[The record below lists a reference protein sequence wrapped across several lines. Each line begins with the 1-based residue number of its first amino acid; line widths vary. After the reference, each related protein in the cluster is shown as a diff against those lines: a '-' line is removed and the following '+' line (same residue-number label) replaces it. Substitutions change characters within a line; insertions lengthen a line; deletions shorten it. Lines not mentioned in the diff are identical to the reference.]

1 MAKAKEFFKKIA
13 VAVIATA
20 GIVLAGNSLQAQ
32 AATVEPEDV
41 TLASDVSTS
50 EKWDMQVGTSNNL
63 YEESFGS
70 IEELPDG
77 SWIGS
82 DSLLPEEAE
91 ENEKEAKNITQSSDA
106 EDASDDATTLE
117 ETADNKQPQLDILML
132 TQEIKPVVVEALDT
146 DTTTGTDTATADA
159 DASVDVP
166 SQDITDEDA
175 DAVEA
180 GEDKILD
187 EGFGV
192 DTDEVETPSTSES
205 SVSDVTNVTEDTDE
219 DDWLY
224 ADADDVE
231 LVPEVKGDSMVESK
245 STVNVDDDDDWMYV
259 DFDAEPEVKGDDI
272 ITPEEPTVPEEPQPQ
287 PIVPET
293 PILTE
298 PTVQPMQT
306 PVVLGDSLWTAP
318 KTGDTLIMIAVCII
332 AALLAAGV
340 IVLNLQRK
348 RKKEERRRRTQFSQ
362 MIRPDHLIDH

>member
-1 MAKAKEFFKKIA
+1 MAKAKEFLKKIA

-50 EKWDMQVGTSNNL
+50 EKWDMQVGTSDNL
-63 YEESFGS
+63 Y
-70 IEELPDG
+70 
-77 SWIGS
+77 
-82 DSLLPEEAE
+82 
-91 ENEKEAKNITQSSDA
+91 
-106 EDASDDATTLE
+106 
-117 ETADNKQPQLDILML
+117 DILML
-132 TQEIKPVVVEALDT
+132 TQEIKPVVVSALDT

-166 SQDITDEDA
+166 SQDITDADA
-175 DAVEA
+175 DAVEV

-187 EGFGV
+187 EDFAVDAVDDV

-205 SVSDVTNVTEDTDE
+205 EVSDAANATEDTSE

-259 DFDAEPEVKGDDI
+259 DFDADPEVKGDDI

-287 PIVPET
+287 PTVPET

-340 IVLNLQRK
+340 IVLSLQRK
-348 RKKEERRRRTQFSQ
+348 RKKEERR
-362 MIRPDHLIDH
+362 

>member
-1 MAKAKEFFKKIA
+1 MAKAKEFLKKIA

-50 EKWDMQVGTSNNL
+50 EKWDMQVGTSDNL

-82 DSLLPEEAE
+82 DSLLPEKE
-91 ENEKEAKNITQSSDA
+91 E
-106 EDASDDATTLE
+106 
-117 ETADNKQPQLDILML
+117 
-132 TQEIKPVVVEALDT
+132 
-146 DTTTGTDTATADA
+146 

-166 SQDITDEDA
+166 SQDITDADA
-175 DAVEA
+175 DAVEV

-187 EGFGV
+187 EDFAVDDV

-205 SVSDVTNVTEDTDE
+205 EVSDAANATEATDE

-224 ADADDVE
+224 ADADDKE
-231 LVPEVKGDSMVESK
+231 LVPEFKGDSVVESK

-259 DFDAEPEVKGDDI
+259 DFDSEPEVKGDDI
-272 ITPEEPTVPEEPQPQ
+272 ITPEEPMVPEEPQPQ
-287 PIVPET
+287 PVVSET

-298 PTVQPMQT
+298 PTVQPTQT
-306 PVVLGDSLWTAP
+306 PVILGDSLWTAP
-318 KTGDTLIMIAVCII
+318 KTGDTIAMIAIYII
-332 AALLAAGV
+332 ATLLAAGV
-340 IVLNLQRK
+340 IVLNLQRQK
-348 RKKEERRRRTQFSQ
+348 RRMRRTRCSP

>member
-1 MAKAKEFFKKIA
+1 MAKTKEFFKKIA

-91 ENEKEAKNITQSSDA
+91 
-106 EDASDDATTLE
+106 
-117 ETADNKQPQLDILML
+117 
-132 TQEIKPVVVEALDT
+132 
-146 DTTTGTDTATADA
+146 DA

-166 SQDITDEDA
+166 SQDITDADA
-175 DAVEA
+175 DAVEV

-187 EGFGV
+187 EDFAVDAVDDV

-205 SVSDVTNVTEDTDE
+205 EVSDAANATEDTSE

-259 DFDAEPEVKGDDI
+259 DFDADPEVKGDDI

-287 PIVPET
+287 PTVPET

-340 IVLNLQRK
+340 IVLSLQRK
-348 RKKEERRRRTQFSQ
+348 RKKEERR
-362 MIRPDHLIDH
+362 

>member
-1 MAKAKEFFKKIA
+1 MAKAKNIFKKIT
-13 VAVIATA
+13 VAAITTV

-32 AATVEPEDV
+32 AETVEPEEM
-41 TLASDVSTS
+41 TLASDVETS
-50 EKWDMQVGTSNNL
+50 EELDMQVWTSDNL

-70 IEELPDG
+70 VEELPDG

-91 ENEKEAKNITQSSDA
+91 
-106 EDASDDATTLE
+106 DATTLE
-117 ETADNKQPQLDILML
+117 EKADNEQPQLDILML
-132 TQEIKPVVVEALDT
+132 TQEIKPVVVEMLNT
-146 DTTTGTDTATADA
+146 DATTGTDTATADA

-175 DAVEA
+175 NAVEA

-187 EGFGV
+187 EGFAVDGV

-205 SVSDVTNVTEDTDE
+205 KVSDVTNVTEDTD
-219 DDWLY
+219 
-224 ADADDVE
+224 
-231 LVPEVKGDSMVESK
+231 
-245 STVNVDDDDDWMYV
+245 DDDWMYV
-259 DFDAEPEVKGDDI
+259 DFDSEPEVKGDDI

-318 KTGDTLIMIAVCII
+318 KTGDTLTMIAVCII
-332 AALLAAGV
+332 VALLAAGV
-340 IVLNLQRK
+340 IVLSLQRK
-348 RKKEERRRRTQFSQ
+348 RKKEERRRRTQFSP
-362 MIRPDHLIDH
+362 MIRPDH

>member
-1 MAKAKEFFKKIA
+1 MAKAKEFLKKIA

-32 AATVEPEDV
+32 AATVEPEAV

-50 EKWDMQVGTSNNL
+50 EKWDMQVGTSDNL

-91 ENEKEAKNITQSSDA
+91 
-106 EDASDDATTLE
+106 DASD
-117 ETADNKQPQLDILML
+117 
-132 TQEIKPVVVEALDT
+132 

-166 SQDITDEDA
+166 SQDITDADA
-175 DAVEA
+175 DAVEV

-187 EGFGV
+187 EEFAVDAVDDV

-205 SVSDVTNVTEDTDE
+205 EVSDAANATEDTSE

-259 DFDAEPEVKGDDI
+259 DFDADPEVKGDDI

-287 PIVPET
+287 PNVPET

-340 IVLNLQRK
+340 IVLNLQRQK
-348 RKKEERRRRTQFSQ
+348 RRMRRTRCSP

>member
-1 MAKAKEFFKKIA
+1 MVKAKDILKKIT
-13 VAVIATA
+13 VAAIATV

-32 AATVEPEDV
+32 AETIKPEEM
-41 TLASDVSTS
+41 TLASDVETS
-50 EKWDMQVGTSNNL
+50 EELDMQVWTSDNL

-70 IEELPDG
+70 VEELPDG
-77 SWIGS
+77 SCIGS
-82 DSLLPEEAE
+82 DSLLPEEKE
-91 ENEKEAKNITQSSDA
+91 EKKPLIDNTDA
-106 EDASDDATTLE
+106 
-117 ETADNKQPQLDILML
+117 
-132 TQEIKPVVVEALDT
+132 
-146 DTTTGTDTATADA
+146 TTGTDTATADA

-175 DAVEA
+175 NAVEA

-187 EGFGV
+187 EGFAVDGV

-205 SVSDVTNVTEDTDE
+205 KVSDVTNVTEDTDE

-224 ADADDVE
+224 
-231 LVPEVKGDSMVESK
+231 
-245 STVNVDDDDDWMYV
+245 V
-259 DFDAEPEVKGDDI
+259 DFDSEPEVKGDDI

-298 PTVQPMQT
+298 QTVQPMQT

-318 KTGDTLIMIAVCII
+318 KTGDTLTMIAVCII
-332 AALLAAGV
+332 VALLAAGV
-340 IVLNLQRK
+340 IVLSLQRK
-348 RKKEERRRRTQFSQ
+348 RKKEERRRRTQFSP

>member
-1 MAKAKEFFKKIA
+1 MAKTKDLLKKFT
-13 VAVIATA
+13 VAAIATV
-20 GIVLAGNSLQAQ
+20 GIMLAGNSLQAQ
-32 AATVEPEDV
+32 AETVEPEEM
-41 TLASDVSTS
+41 TLASDVETS
-50 EKWDMQVGTSNNL
+50 
-63 YEESFGS
+63 EESFGS
-70 IEELPDG
+70 VEELPDG
-77 SWIGS
+77 SWISS

-91 ENEKEAKNITQSSDA
+91 
-106 EDASDDATTLE
+106 
-117 ETADNKQPQLDILML
+117 
-132 TQEIKPVVVEALDT
+132 
-146 DTTTGTDTATADA
+146 

-166 SQDITDEDA
+166 SQDITDADA

-187 EGFGV
+187 EGFAVDAVDGV

-205 SVSDVTNVTEDTDE
+205 KVSDVTNVTEDTDE

-224 ADADDVE
+224 ADADANDEE

-245 STVNVDDDDDWMYV
+245 STVNVDDDDDWIYV
-259 DFDAEPEVKGDDI
+259 DFDSEPEVKGDDI

-318 KTGDTLIMIAVCII
+318 KTGDTLTMIAVCIMV
-332 AALLAAGV
+332 ALLAAGV
-340 IVLNLQRK
+340 IVLSLQRK
-348 RKKEERRRRTQFSQ
+348 RKKEERRRRTQFSP

>member
-1 MAKAKEFFKKIA
+1 MAKAKDIFKKFT
-13 VAVIATA
+13 VAAIATV

-32 AATVEPEDV
+32 AETVKSEKM
-41 TLASDVSTS
+41 TLASDVETS
-50 EKWDMQVGTSNNL
+50 
-63 YEESFGS
+63 EESFGS
-70 IEELPDG
+70 VEELPDG
-77 SWIGS
+77 SWIGN

-91 ENEKEAKNITQSSDA
+91 DES
-106 EDASDDATTLE
+106 
-117 ETADNKQPQLDILML
+117 
-132 TQEIKPVVVEALDT
+132 
-146 DTTTGTDTATADA
+146 A

-166 SQDITDEDA
+166 SQDITDADA

-187 EGFGV
+187 EGFAVDAVDGV

-205 SVSDVTNVTEDTDE
+205 KVSDVTNVTEDTDE

-224 ADADDVE
+224 ADADADDEE

-245 STVNVDDDDDWMYV
+245 STVNVDDDDDWIYV
-259 DFDAEPEVKGDDI
+259 DFDSEPEVKGDDI

-318 KTGDTLIMIAVCII
+318 KTGDTLTMIAVCII
-332 AALLAAGV
+332 VALLAAGV
-340 IVLNLQRK
+340 IVLSLQRK
-348 RKKEERRRRTQFSQ
+348 RKKEERRRRTQFSP

>member
-1 MAKAKEFFKKIA
+1 MAKAKEFLKKIA

-50 EKWDMQVGTSNNL
+50 EKWDMQVGTSDNL

-82 DSLLPEEAE
+82 DSLEAE
-91 ENEKEAKNITQSSDA
+91 
-106 EDASDDATTLE
+106 
-117 ETADNKQPQLDILML
+117 
-132 TQEIKPVVVEALDT
+132 
-146 DTTTGTDTATADA
+146 

-166 SQDITDEDA
+166 SQDITDADA
-175 DAVEA
+175 DAVEV

-187 EGFGV
+187 EDFAVDDV

-205 SVSDVTNVTEDTDE
+205 EVSDAANATEDTSE

-259 DFDAEPEVKGDDI
+259 DFDADPEVKGDDI

-287 PIVPET
+287 PTVPET

-340 IVLNLQRK
+340 IVLSLQRK
-348 RKKEERRRRTQFSQ
+348 RKKEERR
-362 MIRPDHLIDH
+362 

>member
-50 EKWDMQVGTSNNL
+50 EKWDMQVGTSDNL

-77 SWIGS
+77 SWIGN
-82 DSLLPEEAE
+82 DSLLPEE
-91 ENEKEAKNITQSSDA
+91 A

-146 DTTTGTDTATADA
+146 DTTTGPDTATADA

-166 SQDITDEDA
+166 SQDITDADA
-175 DAVEA
+175 DAVEV
-180 GEDKILD
+180 GKDKILD
-187 EGFGV
+187 EDFAVDAVDDV

-205 SVSDVTNVTEDTDE
+205 EVSDAANATEDTSE

-224 ADADDVE
+224 
-231 LVPEVKGDSMVESK
+231 
-245 STVNVDDDDDWMYV
+245 V
-259 DFDAEPEVKGDDI
+259 DFDTDPEVKGDDI

-287 PIVPET
+287 PTVPET

-340 IVLNLQRK
+340 IVLSLQRK
-348 RKKEERRRRTQFSQ
+348 RKKEERR
-362 MIRPDHLIDH
+362 

>member
-1 MAKAKEFFKKIA
+1 MAKAKEFLKKIA

-50 EKWDMQVGTSNNL
+50 EKWDMQVGTSDNL

-82 DSLLPEEAE
+82 DSLLPE
-91 ENEKEAKNITQSSDA
+91 
-106 EDASDDATTLE
+106 
-117 ETADNKQPQLDILML
+117 
-132 TQEIKPVVVEALDT
+132 
-146 DTTTGTDTATADA
+146 

-166 SQDITDEDA
+166 SQDITDADA
-175 DAVEA
+175 DAVEVR
-180 GEDKILD
+180 EDKILD
-187 EGFGV
+187 EDFAVDDV

-205 SVSDVTNVTEDTDE
+205 EVSDAANATEDTSE

-259 DFDAEPEVKGDDI
+259 DFDADPEVKGDDI

-287 PIVPET
+287 PTVPET

-340 IVLNLQRK
+340 IVLSLQRK
-348 RKKEERRRRTQFSQ
+348 RKKEERR
-362 MIRPDHLIDH
+362 

>member
-1 MAKAKEFFKKIA
+1 MTKAKDIVKKIT
-13 VAVIATA
+13 VAAIATV

-32 AATVEPEDV
+32 AETIKPEEM

-50 EKWDMQVGTSNNL
+50 EDDNL

-70 IEELPDG
+70 IDELPDG

-91 ENEKEAKNITQSSDA
+91 ENEKLD
-106 EDASDDATTLE
+106 
-117 ETADNKQPQLDILML
+117 ETADNEQPQLDILML
-132 TQEIKPVVVEALDT
+132 THQEIKPVVVEALDT
-146 DTTTGTDTATADA
+146 NTTTGTDTAT
-159 DASVDVP
+159 
-166 SQDITDEDA
+166 A

-187 EGFGV
+187 EGFAVDAVDGV

-205 SVSDVTNVTEDTDE
+205 EVSDAANATEATDE

-224 ADADDVE
+224 ADADDKE

-287 PIVPET
+287 PTVPET

-340 IVLNLQRK
+340 IVLSLQRK
-348 RKKEERRRRTQFSQ
+348 RKKEERRCRTRFSP
-362 MIRPDHLIDH
+362 MVRPDHLIDSNH

>member
-1 MAKAKEFFKKIA
+1 MAKAKNFLINVA
-13 VAVIATA
+13 VVVIATA

-32 AATVEPEDV
+32 AATVEPEEV
-41 TLASDVSTS
+41 TLASDVSKS
-50 EKWDMQVGTSNNL
+50 EAL
-63 YEESFGS
+63 FGS

-91 ENEKEAKNITQSSDA
+91 
-106 EDASDDATTLE
+106 ASDDAF
-117 ETADNKQPQLDILML
+117 LDDGF
-132 TQEIKPVVVEALDT
+132 A
-146 DTTTGTDTATADA
+146 
-159 DASVDVP
+159 VD
-166 SQDITDEDA
+166 
-175 DAVEA
+175 
-180 GEDKILD
+180 
-187 EGFGV
+187 GV
-192 DTDEVETPSTSES
+192 DTDEVETPSTSTSES
-205 SVSDVTNVTEDTDE
+205 KVSDVTNVTEDTDE

-224 ADADDVE
+224 ADADNVE

-259 DFDAEPEVKGDDI
+259 DFDSEPEVKGDDI

-287 PIVPET
+287 PTVPET

-318 KTGDTLIMIAVCII
+318 KTGDTLIMIAACII

>member
-1 MAKAKEFFKKIA
+1 MAKAKNIFKKFT
-13 VAVIATA
+13 VAAITTV

-32 AATVEPEDV
+32 AETIEPEEM
-41 TLASDVSTS
+41 TLASDVETS
-50 EKWDMQVGTSNNL
+50 EELDMQVWTSDNL

-70 IEELPDG
+70 VEELPDG
-77 SWIGS
+77 SCIGS

-91 ENEKEAKNITQSSDA
+91 
-106 EDASDDATTLE
+106 DATTLE
-117 ETADNKQPQLDILML
+117 EKADNEQPQLDILML
-132 TQEIKPVVVEALDT
+132 TQEIKPVVVEMLNT
-146 DTTTGTDTATADA
+146 DATTGTDTATADA

-175 DAVEA
+175 NAVEA

-187 EGFGV
+187 EGFAVDGV

-205 SVSDVTNVTEDTDE
+205 KVSDVTNVTEDTDE

-231 LVPEVKGDSMVESK
+231 LVPEVKD
-245 STVNVDDDDDWMYV
+245 
-259 DFDAEPEVKGDDI
+259 DDI

-298 PTVQPMQT
+298 PTVQLMQT

-318 KTGDTLIMIAVCII
+318 KTGDTIAMIAIYII
-332 AALLAAGV
+332 ATLLAAGV
-340 IVLNLQRK
+340 IVLNLQRQK
-348 RKKEERRRRTQFSQ
+348 RRMRRTRCSP

>member
-1 MAKAKEFFKKIA
+1 MAKAKNILKKFT
-13 VAVIATA
+13 VAAIATV
-20 GIVLAGNSLQAQ
+20 GIVFAGNSLQAQ
-32 AATVEPEDV
+32 AETVKPEEM
-41 TLASDVSTS
+41 TLASDVETS
-50 EKWDMQVGTSNNL
+50 EELDMQVWTSDNL

-70 IEELPDG
+70 VEELPDG

-91 ENEKEAKNITQSSDA
+91 DA
-106 EDASDDATTLE
+106 
-117 ETADNKQPQLDILML
+117 
-132 TQEIKPVVVEALDT
+132 
-146 DTTTGTDTATADA
+146 TTGTDTATADA

-175 DAVEA
+175 NAVEA

-187 EGFGV
+187 EGFAVDGV

-205 SVSDVTNVTEDTDE
+205 KVSDVTNVTEDTDE

-259 DFDAEPEVKGDDI
+259 DFDSEPEVKGDDI

-287 PIVPET
+287 PTVPET

-318 KTGDTLIMIAVCII
+318 KTGDTIAMIAIYII
-332 AALLAAGV
+332 ATLLAAGV

-348 RKKEERRRRTQFSQ
+348 KRRMRRTRCSP

>member
-1 MAKAKEFFKKIA
+1 MAKAKEFLKKIA

-50 EKWDMQVGTSNNL
+50 EKWDMQVGTSDNL

-91 ENEKEAKNITQSSDA
+91 
-106 EDASDDATTLE
+106 
-117 ETADNKQPQLDILML
+117 
-132 TQEIKPVVVEALDT
+132 
-146 DTTTGTDTATADA
+146 

-166 SQDITDEDA
+166 SQDITDADA

-187 EGFGV
+187 EGFAVDGV

-219 DDWLY
+219 DDWL
-224 ADADDVE
+224 
-231 LVPEVKGDSMVESK
+231 
-245 STVNVDDDDDWMYV
+245 YV

>member
-1 MAKAKEFFKKIA
+1 MAKAKNFLIKVA
-13 VAVIATA
+13 VVVIATA

-32 AATVEPEDV
+32 AATVEPEEV
-41 TLASDVSTS
+41 TLASDVSKS
-50 EKWDMQVGTSNNL
+50 EAL
-63 YEESFGS
+63 FGS

-91 ENEKEAKNITQSSDA
+91 
-106 EDASDDATTLE
+106 ASDDAIISE
-117 ETADNKQPQLDILML
+117 ATADEQLQLDVLML
-132 TQEIKPVVVEALDT
+132 TQEIKPVVAEVLDT
-146 DTTTGTDTATADA
+146 DATTGTDTATADA

-187 EGFGV
+187 DGFAVDGV
-192 DTDEVETPSTSES
+192 DTDEVETPSTSTSES
-205 SVSDVTNVTEDTDE
+205 KVSDVTNVTEDTDE

-224 ADADDVE
+224 ADADNVE

-259 DFDAEPEVKGDDI
+259 DFDSEPEVKGDDI

-287 PIVPET
+287 PTVPET

-318 KTGDTLIMIAVCII
+318 KTGDTLIMIAACII
-332 AALLAAGV
+332 AALLDAGV
-340 IVLNLQRK
+340 IVLSLQRK
-348 RKKEERRRRTQFSQ
+348 RKKEERR
-362 MIRPDHLIDH
+362 

>member
-50 EKWDMQVGTSNNL
+50 EKWDMQVGTSDNL

-77 SWIGS
+77 SWIGN
-82 DSLLPEEAE
+82 DSLLPEE
-91 ENEKEAKNITQSSDA
+91 A

-146 DTTTGTDTATADA
+146 DTTTGPDTATADA

-166 SQDITDEDA
+166 SQDITDADA
-175 DAVEA
+175 DAVEV
-180 GEDKILD
+180 GKDKILD
-187 EGFGV
+187 ENFAVDDV

-205 SVSDVTNVTEDTDE
+205 EVSDAANATEDTSE

-224 ADADDVE
+224 
-231 LVPEVKGDSMVESK
+231 
-245 STVNVDDDDDWMYV
+245 V
-259 DFDAEPEVKGDDI
+259 DFDADPEVKGDDI

-287 PIVPET
+287 PTVPET

-340 IVLNLQRK
+340 IVLSLQRK
-348 RKKEERRRRTQFSQ
+348 RKKEERR
-362 MIRPDHLIDH
+362 

>member
-1 MAKAKEFFKKIA
+1 MAKAKEFLKKIA

-41 TLASDVSTS
+41 TLSSDVETS
-50 EKWDMQVGTSNNL
+50 EDDNL

-70 IEELPDG
+70 IDELPDG

-91 ENEKEAKNITQSSDA
+91 ENDKLDEAENMTQPSDA
-106 EDASDDATTLE
+106 EDASDDATTLD
-117 ETADNKQPQLDILML
+117 ETADNEHPQLDILML
-132 TQEIKPVVVEALDT
+132 THQEMKPVVVVDAANANATEA
-146 DTTTGTDTATADA
+146 
-159 DASVDVP
+159 
-166 SQDITDEDA
+166 
-175 DAVEA
+175 
-180 GEDKILD
+180 
-187 EGFGV
+187 
-192 DTDEVETPSTSES
+192 
-205 SVSDVTNVTEDTDE
+205 TDE

-224 ADADDVE
+224 ADADDKE

-245 STVNVDDDDDWMYV
+245 STVNVDDEDDWMYV

>member
-1 MAKAKEFFKKIA
+1 MTKAKDIFKKFT
-13 VAVIATA
+13 VAAIATV

-32 AATVEPEDV
+32 AETVEPEEM
-41 TLASDVSTS
+41 TLASDVETS
-50 EKWDMQVGTSNNL
+50 
-63 YEESFGS
+63 EESFGS
-70 IEELPDG
+70 VEELPDG
-77 SWIGS
+77 SWIGN

-91 ENEKEAKNITQSSDA
+91 DE
-106 EDASDDATTLE
+106 SDDATTLE
-117 ETADNKQPQLDILML
+117 ETVDTEQPQLNILML

-146 DTTTGTDTATADA
+146 NTTTGTDTATADA

-166 SQDITDEDA
+166 SQDITDADA

-187 EGFGV
+187 EGFAV
-192 DTDEVETPSTSES
+192 DAD
-205 SVSDVTNVTEDTDE
+205 
-219 DDWLY
+219 
-224 ADADDVE
+224 ADADDEE

-245 STVNVDDDDDWMYV
+245 STVNVDDDDDWIYV
-259 DFDAEPEVKGDDI
+259 DFDSEPEVKGDDI

-318 KTGDTLIMIAVCII
+318 KTGDTLTMIAVCII
-332 AALLAAGV
+332 VALLAAGV
-340 IVLNLQRK
+340 IVLSLQRK
-348 RKKEERRRRTQFSQ
+348 RKKEERRRRTQFSP

>member
-1 MAKAKEFFKKIA
+1 MAKAKEFLKKIA

-50 EKWDMQVGTSNNL
+50 EKWDMQVGTSDNL
-63 YEESFGS
+63 YEESFGN
-70 IEELPDG
+70 IEELPD
-77 SWIGS
+77 
-82 DSLLPEEAE
+82 
-91 ENEKEAKNITQSSDA
+91 
-106 EDASDDATTLE
+106 
-117 ETADNKQPQLDILML
+117 DILML
-132 TQEIKPVVVEALDT
+132 TQEIKPVVVSALDT
-146 DTTTGTDTATADA
+146 DTTTGTGTATADA

-166 SQDITDEDA
+166 SQDITDADA
-175 DAVEA
+175 DAVEV

-187 EGFGV
+187 EDFAVDAVDDV

-205 SVSDVTNVTEDTDE
+205 EVSDAANATEDTSE

-259 DFDAEPEVKGDDI
+259 DFDADPEVKGDDI

-287 PIVPET
+287 PTVPET

-340 IVLNLQRK
+340 IVLSLQRK
-348 RKKEERRRRTQFSQ
+348 RKKEERR
-362 MIRPDHLIDH
+362 

>member
-1 MAKAKEFFKKIA
+1 MAKAKEFLKKIA

-50 EKWDMQVGTSNNL
+50 EKWDMQVGTSDNL

-82 DSLLPEEAE
+82 DSLLPEE
-91 ENEKEAKNITQSSDA
+91 A

-132 TQEIKPVVVEALDT
+132 TQEIKPVVVSALDT
-146 DTTTGTDTATADA
+146 DTTTGTGTATADA

-166 SQDITDEDA
+166 SQDITDVDA
-175 DAVEA
+175 DAVEV

-187 EGFGV
+187 EDFAVDAVDDV

-205 SVSDVTNVTEDTDE
+205 EVSDAANATEDTSE

-224 ADADDVE
+224 
-231 LVPEVKGDSMVESK
+231 
-245 STVNVDDDDDWMYV
+245 V
-259 DFDAEPEVKGDDI
+259 DFDADPEVKGDDI

-287 PIVPET
+287 PTVPET

-340 IVLNLQRK
+340 IVLSLQRQK
-348 RKKEERRRRTQFSQ
+348 RRMRRTRCSP

>member
-1 MAKAKEFFKKIA
+1 MAKAKEFLKKIA

-20 GIVLAGNSLQAQ
+20 GIVLAGNSLQTQ

-50 EKWDMQVGTSNNL
+50 EKWDMQVGTSDNL

-77 SWIGS
+77 SCIGS

-91 ENEKEAKNITQSSDA
+91 
-106 EDASDDATTLE
+106 DASD
-117 ETADNKQPQLDILML
+117 
-132 TQEIKPVVVEALDT
+132 
-146 DTTTGTDTATADA
+146 DA

-166 SQDITDEDA
+166 SQDITDADA
-175 DAVEA
+175 DAVEV

-187 EGFGV
+187 EDFAVDDV

-205 SVSDVTNVTEDTDE
+205 EVSDAANATEDTSE

-259 DFDAEPEVKGDDI
+259 DFDSDPEVKGDDI

-287 PIVPET
+287 QTVPET

-340 IVLNLQRK
+340 IVLSLQRK
-348 RKKEERRRRTQFSQ
+348 RKKEERRCRTRFSP
-362 MIRPDHLIDH
+362 MVRPDHLIDSNH

>member
-1 MAKAKEFFKKIA
+1 MAKTKDILKKFT
-13 VAVIATA
+13 VAAIATV
-20 GIVLAGNSLQAQ
+20 GIMLAGNSLQAQ
-32 AATVEPEDV
+32 AETVEPEEM
-41 TLASDVSTS
+41 TLASDVETS
-50 EKWDMQVGTSNNL
+50 
-63 YEESFGS
+63 EESFGS
-70 IEELPDG
+70 VEELPDG

-91 ENEKEAKNITQSSDA
+91 
-106 EDASDDATTLE
+106 DASDDATTLE
-117 ETADNKQPQLDILML
+117 ETADNEQPQLDILML

-146 DTTTGTDTATADA
+146 NTTTGTDTATADA

-166 SQDITDEDA
+166 SQDITDADA

-187 EGFGV
+187 EGFAVDGV

-205 SVSDVTNVTEDTDE
+205 KVSDVTNVTEDTDE

-224 ADADDVE
+224 ADADADDEE

-245 STVNVDDDDDWMYV
+245 STVNVDDDDDWIYV
-259 DFDAEPEVKGDDI
+259 DFDSEPEVKGDDI

-318 KTGDTLIMIAVCII
+318 KTGDTLTMIAVCII
-332 AALLAAGV
+332 VALLAAGV
-340 IVLNLQRK
+340 IVLSLQRK
-348 RKKEERRRRTQFSQ
+348 RKKEERRRRTQFSP

>member
-50 EKWDMQVGTSNNL
+50 EKWDMQVGTSDNL

-77 SWIGS
+77 SWIGN
-82 DSLLPEEAE
+82 DSLLPEE
-91 ENEKEAKNITQSSDA
+91 A

-146 DTTTGTDTATADA
+146 DTTTGPDTATADA

-166 SQDITDEDA
+166 SQDITDADA
-175 DAVEA
+175 DAVEV
-180 GEDKILD
+180 GKDKILD
-187 EGFGV
+187 EDFAVDDV

-205 SVSDVTNVTEDTDE
+205 EVSDAANATEDTSE

-224 ADADDVE
+224 
-231 LVPEVKGDSMVESK
+231 
-245 STVNVDDDDDWMYV
+245 V
-259 DFDAEPEVKGDDI
+259 DFDADPEVKGDDI
-272 ITPEEPTVPEEPQPQ
+272 ITPEEPTVPEKPQPQ
-287 PIVPET
+287 PTVPET

-340 IVLNLQRK
+340 IVLSLQRK
-348 RKKEERRRRTQFSQ
+348 RKKEERR
-362 MIRPDHLIDH
+362 

>member
-50 EKWDMQVGTSNNL
+50 EKWDMQVGTSDNL

-77 SWIGS
+77 SWIGN
-82 DSLLPEEAE
+82 DSLLPEE
-91 ENEKEAKNITQSSDA
+91 A

-117 ETADNKQPQLDILML
+117 ETADNKQPHLDILML

-146 DTTTGTDTATADA
+146 DTTTGPDTATADA

-166 SQDITDEDA
+166 SQDITDADA
-175 DAVEA
+175 DAVEV
-180 GEDKILD
+180 GKDKILD
-187 EGFGV
+187 EDFAVDAVDDV

-205 SVSDVTNVTEDTDE
+205 EVSDAANATEDTSE

-224 ADADDVE
+224 
-231 LVPEVKGDSMVESK
+231 
-245 STVNVDDDDDWMYV
+245 V
-259 DFDAEPEVKGDDI
+259 DFDADPEVKGDDI

-287 PIVPET
+287 PTVPET

-332 AALLAAGV
+332 AALLAAEV
-340 IVLNLQRK
+340 IVLSLQRK
-348 RKKEERRRRTQFSQ
+348 RKKEERR
-362 MIRPDHLIDH
+362 

>member
-1 MAKAKEFFKKIA
+1 MAKTKGIFKKIT
-13 VAVIATA
+13 VAAIATV
-20 GIVLAGNSLQAQ
+20 GIMLAGNSLQAQ
-32 AATVEPEDV
+32 AETIKPEEV
-41 TLASDVSTS
+41 TLAVDAFAST
-50 EKWDMQVGTSNNL
+50 DAT
-63 YEESFGS
+63 FGN

-91 ENEKEAKNITQSSDA
+91 ENEKLDEAENMTQPSDA

-117 ETADNKQPQLDILML
+117 ETADNEQPQLDILML
-132 TQEIKPVVVEALDT
+132 TTQEIKPVVVEALDT
-146 DTTTGTDTATADA
+146 NTTTGTDTATADA

-166 SQDITDEDA
+166 SQDITDADA

-187 EGFGV
+187 EGFAVDGV

-205 SVSDVTNVTEDTDE
+205 KVSDVTNVTEDTDE

-224 ADADDVE
+224 ADADADDEE
-231 LVPEVKGDSMVESK
+231 LVPEFKGDSVVESK

-259 DFDAEPEVKGDDI
+259 DFDSEPEVKGDDI
-272 ITPEEPTVPEEPQPQ
+272 ITPEEPMVPEEPQPQ
-287 PIVPET
+287 PVVPET

-298 PTVQPMQT
+298 PTVQPTQT

-318 KTGDTLIMIAVCII
+318 KTGDTIAMIAIYII
-332 AALLAAGV
+332 ATLLAAGV
-340 IVLNLQRK
+340 IVLNLQRQK
-348 RKKEERRRRTQFSQ
+348 RRMWRTRCSP

>member
-1 MAKAKEFFKKIA
+1 MAKAKEFLKKIA

-50 EKWDMQVGTSNNL
+50 EKWDMQVGTSDNL

-82 DSLLPEEAE
+82 DYLLPEEAE
-91 ENEKEAKNITQSSDA
+91 
-106 EDASDDATTLE
+106 
-117 ETADNKQPQLDILML
+117 
-132 TQEIKPVVVEALDT
+132 
-146 DTTTGTDTATADA
+146 

-166 SQDITDEDA
+166 SQDITDADA
-175 DAVEA
+175 DAVEV

-187 EGFGV
+187 EDFAV

-205 SVSDVTNVTEDTDE
+205 KVSDVTNVTEDTDE

-259 DFDAEPEVKGDDI
+259 DFDSEPEVKGDDI
-272 ITPEEPTVPEEPQPQ
+272 ITPEEPMVPEEPQPQ
-287 PIVPET
+287 PVVPET

-298 PTVQPMQT
+298 PTVQPTQT

-318 KTGDTLIMIAVCII
+318 KTGDTIAMIAIYII
-332 AALLAAGV
+332 ATLLAAGV

-348 RKKEERRRRTQFSQ
+348 KRRMRRTRCSP
-362 MIRPDHLIDH
+362 MIRPDHLIDN

>member
-1 MAKAKEFFKKIA
+1 MAKAKEFLKKIA

-50 EKWDMQVGTSNNL
+50 EKWDMQVGTSDNL

-70 IEELPDG
+70 IEKLPDG

-91 ENEKEAKNITQSSDA
+91 
-106 EDASDDATTLE
+106 
-117 ETADNKQPQLDILML
+117 
-132 TQEIKPVVVEALDT
+132 
-146 DTTTGTDTATADA
+146 

-166 SQDITDEDA
+166 SQDITDADA

-187 EGFGV
+187 EGFAVDAVDGV

-205 SVSDVTNVTEDTDE
+205 KVSDVTNVTEDTDE

-224 ADADDVE
+224 ADADADDEE

-245 STVNVDDDDDWMYV
+245 STVNVDDDNDWIYV
-259 DFDAEPEVKGDDI
+259 DFDSEPEVKGDDI